1 MKKAAQ
7 AGGLGVSCGS
17 GGFVWV
23 RVSDPDRPSRARLP
37 DLIPHRMSVIIPNIP
52 ARLPLGP
59 AVKNNWLTP
68 PFFPAPSPNPIPHN

>member
-23 RVSDPDRPSRARLP
+23 RVF
-37 DLIPHRMSVIIPNIP
+37 
-52 ARLPLGP
+52 GP
-59 AVKNNWLTP
+59 GQAEQSS
-68 PFFPAPSPNPIPHN
+68 AA